1 MPQPTP
7 YMSPATRFR
16 VSNNLRDPKLAGAM
30 QIEPNSDAFST
41 IRLRDGY
48 KPRERPAAK
57 RRRLQV

>member
-1 MPQPTP
+1 
-7 YMSPATRFR
+7 MSPATRFR